1 MLPCQPFNL
10 LTLFI
15 KMKICIL
22 YIFSLIITPS
32 TIVAQDTSHVQK
44 YAQKLVKA
52 YPDCITGIKDNYV
65 VFKNGTKLLFDDGK
79 TKSLA
84 EQFANPDIED
94 QLKALYV
101 KGKTPRPAEL
111 DDPGRIRN
119 DSFFKVMYGA
129 TPALVKENLVTIT
142 WLPKTAKQQ
151 LRVSRINGVDKK
163 MQAISD
169 ELEKLPAHLL
179 PYVQQVAGTFTWR
192 VIKGTNRLS
201 THSFGITMDINT
213 GFSNYWQWDNKT
225 TDESRKIPSYINR
238 IPFEIVAIFEKHG
251 FIWGGKWYHYDT
263 MHFEYR
269 PELLVD

>member
-1 MLPCQPFNL
+1 
-10 LTLFI
+10 
-15 KMKICIL
+15 MKGCIL
-22 YIFSLIITPS
+22 YIFFLLGMFT
-32 TIVAQDTSHVQK
+32 TGLAQDTSRVQD
-44 YAQKLVKA
+44 YARKLVKA

-65 VFKNGTKLLFDDGK
+65 VFKNGARLLFDDGK
-79 TKSLA
+79 TKTLA
-84 EQFANPDIED
+84 ELYARPDIED
-94 QLKALYV
+94 QLRMVYV
-101 KGKTPRPAEL
+101 KGKTARPAEL

-129 TPALVKENLVTIT
+129 TSPAVQQNLVTIT
-142 WLPKTAKQQ
+142 WLPQSANQL

-163 MQAISD
+163 LQAISD
-169 ELEKLPAHLL
+169 DLEKLPANLL

-192 VIKGTNRLS
+192 LIKGTNRLS

-213 GFSNYWQWDNKT
+213 SYSNYWQWDNKT
-225 TDESRKIPSYINR
+225 TDEARKIPSYINR

>member
-1 MLPCQPFNL
+1 MKCYVLNICL
-10 LTLFI
+10 L
-15 KMKICIL
+15 IL
-22 YIFSLIITPS
+22 IYSPGRT
-32 TIVAQDTSHVQK
+32 QDTLQTNV
-44 YAQKLVKA
+44 YAQKLIKA

-65 VFKNGTKLLFDDGK
+65 VFKNGIKLLFDDGK
-79 TKSLA
+79 AKTLA
-84 EQFANPDIED
+84 ELYAQPDIED
-94 QLKALYV
+94 QLRAVYV
-101 KGKTPRPAEL
+101 KGKTARPAEL

-119 DSFFKVMYGA
+119 DTFFKVMYGA
-129 TPALVKENLVTIT
+129 TSAAVEQNLVTIH
-142 WLPKTAKQQ
+142 WLPKSANQT

-163 MQAISD
+163 LQAISD
-169 ELEKLPAHLL
+169 DLEKLPARLL

-201 THSFGITMDINT
+201 THSFGITMDINI
-213 GFSNYWQWDNKT
+213 GYSNYWQWDNKT
-225 TDESRKIPSYINR
+225 TDETRKIPSYINR

>member
-1 MLPCQPFNL
+1 
-10 LTLFI
+10 
-15 KMKICIL
+15 MKAYIL
-22 YIFSLIITPS
+22 YFCSLISIPS
-32 TIVAQDTSHVQK
+32 TGRAQDTARVQE
-44 YAQKLVKA
+44 YARKLVKA
-52 YPDCITGIKDNYV
+52 YPDCISGIKDNYV
-65 VFKNGTKLLFDDGK
+65 LFKNGVRLLFDDGK
-79 TKSLA
+79 DKTLQQLYA
-84 EQFANPDIED
+84 QPDIED
-94 QLKALYV
+94 QLRAVYV

-129 TPALVKENLVTIT
+129 TSAEVQQNLVTIT
-142 WLPKTAKQQ
+142 WLPRSANQT
-151 LRVSRINGVDKK
+151 LRVSRINGLDKR

-169 ELEKLPAHLL
+169 DLEKLPAHLL

-225 TDESRKIPSYINR
+225 TDEARKIPSYINR

>member
-1 MLPCQPFNL
+1 MRSGFLYL
-10 LTLFI
+10 ATFI
-15 KMKICIL
+15 AIHT
-22 YIFSLIITPS
+22 SLG
-32 TIVAQDTSHVQK
+32 QDTASMQQHSRR
-44 YAQKLVKA
+44 LVKA

-65 VFKNGTKLLFDDGK
+65 VFKNGTKLLFDDGRQK
-79 TKSLA
+79 TLA
-84 EQFANPDIED
+84 EQYAHPDIED
-94 QLKALYV
+94 QLRALYA
-101 KGKTPRPAEL
+101 KGETGAPAAG

-119 DSFFKVMYGA
+119 DAFFKTMYGA
-129 TPALVKENLVTIT
+129 TPAAVQQNLVTIT
-142 WLPKTAKQQ
+142 WLPKTANQT

-179 PYVQQVAGTFTWR
+179 PYVQQVAGTFSWR
-192 VIKGTNRLS
+192 VIKGTDRLS

-213 GFSNYWQWDNKT
+213 RYSNYWQWDNKT
-225 TDESRKIPSYINR
+225 TDESKPVPIYRNR

-269 PELLVD
+269 PELLE